1 MSVPSGTLSIVSP
14 RSVADLV
21 AAVRSGRRVK
31 FLHFWGHRPQRD
43 GSVGAGCLSQ
53 WWPAPFT
60 VDGRTYATAE
70 HWMMW
75 QKATLF
81 GDAEVAERVLASGH
95 PQRAKALGRQVRG
108 FDEATWAARRYEIV
122 VAGSVAKFGQHE
134 ELGRFLLGTGERVLV
149 EASPVDRIWG
159 IGLAADDPRAAD
171 PARWRGENLLGFALM
186 DVRAALREARP

>member
-1 MSVPSGTLSIVSP
+1 MSP

-21 AAVRSGRRVK
+21 TTVRSGRRVK
-31 FLHFWGHRPQRD
+31 YLHFWGHRPQRD

-75 QKATLF
+75 HKATVF
-81 GDAEVAERVLASGH
+81 GDAEIADRLLATGH

-108 FDEATWAARRYEIV
+108 FDQATWTARRYDIV

-159 IGLAADDPRAAD
+159 IGLAADDPCADD

-186 DVRAALREARP
+186 EARATLRAARP

>member
-1 MSVPSGTLSIVSP
+1 MVSP
-14 RSVADLV
+14 RSVAELV
-21 AAVRSGRRVK
+21 ATVRSGRPVK

-75 QKATLF
+75 HKASLF
-81 GDAEVAERVLASGH
+81 GDAEIAERLLTTGH
-95 PQRAKALGRQVRG
+95 PHRAKALGRQVRG

-134 ELGRFLLGTGERVLV
+134 DLGRFLLGTGERVLV

-159 IGLAADDPRAAD
+159 IGLAAADPHAAD

-186 DVRAALREARP
+186 DARAALRESRP